1 MQKVSGYL
9 LTSYFEKGFDL
20 LNQKFLTAVLKM

>member
-9 LTSYFEKGFDL
+9 LTLDFEKGFDL
-20 LNQKFLTAVLKM
+20 LNQKFLTAVLKI